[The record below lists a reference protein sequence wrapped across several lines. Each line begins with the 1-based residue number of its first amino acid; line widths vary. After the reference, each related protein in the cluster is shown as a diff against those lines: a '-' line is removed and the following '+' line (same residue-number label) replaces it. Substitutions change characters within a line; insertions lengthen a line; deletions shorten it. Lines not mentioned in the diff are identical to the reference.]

1 MTTSFDWFFL
11 FFALVRLVSLF
22 TTAYIDKTAR
32 KLCVTNHPCFVLLE
46 GRRESRISPTS
57 EAEISDSDSPSPSTS
72 RDSEEFA
79 TNGEKLPDT
88 SSREPPI
95 IVISDTDCVPQVSH
109 SIDEEE
115 NSSNEV
121 IAASKETVT
130 DFAGRVEANTA
141 PLPTNPG
148 QHDLLTLS
156 IDSNLGKPSQME
168 VPSFLSLS
176 QKSNLIVS
184 PFDSV
189 ISAPVA
195 VEAMYVTETLT
206 VNPNQ
211 RNLSERGERREVA
224 FKQPEVSDNTS
235 QSTGRDPSDPKAPFT
250 FTLSSSDSKVS
261 GASSKDPSG
270 APPCEE
276 RMAMSSEEDVP
287 REAGETE
294 HRNSIA
300 VSDNNSGS
308 CQGNSS
314 ETEFQSTRTETF
326 TASVNDTTESC
337 DAQGPINN
345 SVSPDAYKTQ
355 VPVTGGDRCSDDV
368 ASNQQSFEREAPQ
381 SHRGKAIDS
390 PRAKAVRGSVV
401 RDLFDPL
408 RKQIPQSAEYTQ
420 LYTCGILDT
429 PVISSRSQAHET
441 ISLTSLASAS
451 TETIHSESFE
461 SMDVNT
467 GASDEK
473 STILK
478 CITDNSFL
486 EFLITEGLDL
496 DARSKQ
502 SVVEVVMTQYSNKL
516 SRVES
521 TIPKLAAQIRDTETT
536 IVQQTEKVKQL
547 QEELEFVKGE
557 IVKNENLLRGFI
569 NEQQGLSK
577 HRKALK
583 RKVARCEGTMKK
595 LLGDAKKVRL
605 E

>member
-1 MTTSFDWFFL
+1 M
-11 FFALVRLVSLF
+11 
-22 TTAYIDKTAR
+22 
-32 KLCVTNHPCFVLLE
+32 
-46 GRRESRISPTS
+46 
-57 EAEISDSDSPSPSTS
+57 
-72 RDSEEFA
+72 
-79 TNGEKLPDT
+79 
-88 SSREPPI
+88 
-95 IVISDTDCVPQVSH
+95 PQVSH

-121 IAASKETVT
+121 IAASKEAVT

-141 PLPTNPG
+141 PLPTIPG

-184 PFDSV
+184 PYDSV
-189 ISAPVA
+189 ISAPVD
-195 VEAMYVTETLT
+195 VETMYVTETLT
-206 VNPNQ
+206 VNSTQHNS
-211 RNLSERGERREVA
+211 SERGETREVT
-224 FKQPEVSDNTS
+224 FKGPEVSNTTN
-235 QSTGRDPSDPKAPFT
+235 QSSGRDPSDPKAPFT

-261 GASSKDPSG
+261 GASGKDLGG
-270 APPCEE
+270 APPSEE
-276 RMAMSSEEDVP
+276 RMAMSTKENVHGED
-287 REAGETE
+287 GEPE
-294 HRNSIA
+294 HGDSIA
-300 VSDNNSGS
+300 VSDDPSGS
-308 CQGNSS
+308 CQENNP
-314 ETEFQSTRTETF
+314 ETEFQATQTETF
-326 TASVNDTTESC
+326 TTSVDTTESC
-337 DAQGPINN
+337 DDQEPINN
-345 SVSPDAYKTQ
+345 SVSPDARKTQ
-355 VPVTGGDRCSDDV
+355 VPVTGGGRCSDDV
-368 ASNQQSFEREAPQ
+368 GSTQQSFEREAPQ

-390 PRAKAVRGSVV
+390 SRAKAVRGSVV

-408 RKQIPQSAEYTQ
+408 RKQIPQPAEYTQ
-420 LYTCGILDT
+420 LYTCGMLDT

-451 TETIHSESFE
+451 TETIHSDTFE

-467 GASDEK
+467 GVSDER

-502 SVVEVVMTQYSNKL
+502 GVVEVVMTQYSNKL
-516 SRVES
+516 SRVEN

-536 IVQQTEKVKQL
+536 IGQQTEKVKQL
-547 QEELEFVKGE
+547 QEELEFMKGE
-557 IVKNENLLRGFI
+557 IVRNENLLHGFI